1 MRHVIFCAP
10 YFLPATIRFIDAV
23 ASLPSTHTSLIS
35 KDPLS
40 MLPAAVRRRLKGH
53 AGIASG
59 MDTQEYLQAARQLIR
74 QHGPAFRLFGALE
87 DLQVPLAQVR
97 EALGIEGLS
106 SKVVTRFRDKN
117 VMKDA
122 LRAAQLPCAR
132 HQLAAHEA
140 EVWHF
145 LRQVGYPII
154 AKPPA
159 GAGARNT
166 LQLRNEQQVRDYLAQ
181 FPPHAMS
188 PALLEEFIQ
197 GQEHSFDSICIRG
210 KMVWHSI
217 SRYYPTPLEV
227 LQNPWIQW
235 CVLLPRDIS
244 GSEYDPIRQVAE
256 QALRVLGMGT
266 GLSHMEWFQRH
277 DGSVAV
283 SEVGARPPGAQ
294 ITSLHSYAHDIDLY
308 KAWARV
314 MVFEEFEVP
323 KRRYAVGAAYLR
335 GQGQGRIKAVHGLE
349 QAQKEVGKLVLEARL
364 PQEGQA
370 TSSSYEGDG
379 YVIMRHPDTEVVKRS
394 LRRLIELVRVEIQY
408 RT

>member
-23 ASLPSTHTSLIS
+23 ASLPGTHTSLIS

-40 MLPAAVRRRLKGH
+40 MLPNAVRRKLKGH
-53 AGIASG
+53 ASVASG
-59 MDTQEYLQAARQLIR
+59 MDTQEYIQASRQLIR
-74 QHGPAFRLFGALE
+74 QHGSAFRLFGALE

-97 EALGIEGLS
+97 EALGVEGLS

-122 LRAAQLPCAR
+122 LRVAQLPCAR

-145 LRQVGYPII
+145 IRQVGYPII

-166 LQLRNEQQVRDYLAQ
+166 LQLRNEQQVRDYLAK
-181 FPPHAMS
+181 FPPHAMN

-227 LQNPWIQW
+227 LENPWIQW

-244 GSEYDPIRQVAE
+244 GSEYDPIREVAE
-256 QALRVLGMGT
+256 QALKVLGMGT
-266 GLSHMEWFQRH
+266 GLSHMEWFRRH

-294 ITSLHSYAHDIDLY
+294 ITTLHSYAHDIDLY

-394 LRRLIELVRVEIQY
+394 LRRLIELIRVEIQY